1 MNVTII
7 AVGNIKE
14 KYLIDGINEFIKRI
28 KKYSNIKIIEINE
41 SKISDLSDKSIEK
54 SLSEEGSKIISK
66 IGDKDYIITLEIE
79 GKQLTSED
87 FAYRLED
94 LKIQGNNDF
103 VFIIG
108 SSHGLSD
115 DVKKISNFEL
125 SFSKMTFPHQ
135 LMRLVLLEQIYRCF
149 RISNNEPYHK

>member
-14 KYLIDGINEFIKRI
+14 KYLIDGTNEFIKRI

-41 SKISDLSDKSIEK
+41 SKISDLSDKSVEK
-54 SLSEEGSKIISK
+54 SLEEEGSKIISK

-115 DVKKISNFEL
+115 DVKKVSNLKL

>member
-115 DVKKISNFEL
+115 DVKKISNLKL

>member
-94 LKIQGNNDF
+94 LKIQGYNDF

-115 DVKKISNFEL
+115 DVKKISNLKL

>member
-41 SKISDLSDKSIEK
+41 SKISDLSDKSVEK
-54 SLSEEGSKIISK
+54 SLEEEESKIISK

-115 DVKKISNFEL
+115 DVKKISNLKL

>member
-41 SKISDLSDKSIEK
+41 SKISDLSDKSVEK
-54 SLSEEGSKIISK
+54 SLEEEGSKIISK

-115 DVKKISNFEL
+115 DVKKISNLKL